1 MKADTEKWLNN
12 ISKHPKDVEE
22 EYDKIFST
30 YDSEM
35 VKKGYAA
42 PQQAGV
48 VIKEHISNPDGT
60 LIEAGCGT
68 GLLGIELNQHNFSDV
83 VGLDISLNSLKE
95 AESKGVYSKTL
106 KHNLLEPL
114 PFTEKSA
121 EGVVSIGVFSRFS
134 ESEIKQ
140 ILNHFSHVTKDDGTI
155 IFSHRQDLI
164 SPLLFEELETLE
176 HLKVEKVTEP
186 VDYFCADEHYKDI
199 KICFFVLRKSINN
212 TSAAN

>member
-1 MKADTEKWLNN
+1 
-12 ISKHPKDVEE
+12 
-22 EYDKIFST
+22 
-30 YDSEM
+30 
-35 VKKGYAA
+35 
-42 PQQAGV
+42 
-48 VIKEHISNPDGT
+48 
-60 LIEAGCGT
+60 
-68 GLLGIELNQHNFSDV
+68 
-83 VGLDISLNSLKE
+83 
-95 AESKGVYSKTL
+95 
-106 KHNLLEPL
+106 
-114 PFTEKSA
+114 
-121 EGVVSIGVFSRFS
+121 VSIGVFSRFS